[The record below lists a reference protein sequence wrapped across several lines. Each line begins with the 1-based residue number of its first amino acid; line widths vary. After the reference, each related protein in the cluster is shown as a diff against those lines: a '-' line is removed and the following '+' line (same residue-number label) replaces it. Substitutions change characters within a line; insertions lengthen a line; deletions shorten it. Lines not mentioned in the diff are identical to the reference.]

1 MCICKDLNKLERL
14 KREFAILDA
23 EIEFEVPSWNQI
35 YKMLLNLAGKIQRNG
50 FKPDIIVGVSR
61 GGWPPAR
68 VLSDLMDNPNL
79 ANVRAEFYLGVAE
92 TKEEPV
98 LTQPVSVKVADKK
111 VLVVDEVADTG
122 KSLKLVKEHI
132 IKQGATEVK
141 IATVYYKPW
150 SIVKPDYYEKETSR
164 WIVFPWE
171 IKETVRKIVKK
182 CDKTGK
188 PIERETAKLVKA
200 GISAG
205 LVERFLKEI
214 LEEGNC

>member
-1 MCICKDLNKLERL
+1 MSPEL
-14 KREFAILDA
+14 
-23 EIEFEVPSWNQI
+23 EFEVPKWNQI
-35 YKMLLNLAGKIQRNG
+35 YEMLLNLAEKIRKNN

-68 VLSDLMDNPNL
+68 VMSDLLDNPNL

-92 TKEEPV
+92 TKGEPT
-98 LTQPVSVKVADKK
+98 LTQSVSMTIAGKK

-132 IKQGATEVK
+132 IEKGATEVK

-150 SIVKPDYYEKETSR
+150 SIVKPDYYERETSK

-182 CDKTGK
+182 CEKTGK
-188 PIERETAKLVKA
+188 PIGEESAKLVKA
-200 GISAG
+200 GISPR
-205 LVERFLKEI
+205 LVEKFLKEI
-214 LEEGNC
+214 LEEGKC

>member
-1 MCICKDLNKLERL
+1 MKSEL
-14 KREFAILDA
+14 
-23 EIEFEVPSWNQI
+23 EFEVPTWNQI
-35 YKMLLNLAGKIQRNG
+35 YDMLLNLTEKIRKNG

-68 VLSDLMDNPNL
+68 VLSDLMGNSNL

-98 LTQPVSVKVADKK
+98 LTQQVSMEVAGKK

-132 IKQGATEVK
+132 IEKGATEVK

-150 SIVKPDYYEKETSR
+150 SIVKPDYYERETSC

-171 IKETVRKIVKK
+171 IKETVRKLVKK
-182 CDKTGK
+182 CREKRK
-188 PIERETAKLVKA
+188 SIEEETAKLVKA
-200 GISAG
+200 GISTE

-214 LEEGNC
+214 LEEENC

>member
-1 MCICKDLNKLERL
+1 MSPEL
-14 KREFAILDA
+14 
-23 EIEFEVPSWNQI
+23 EFEVPKWNQI
-35 YKMLLNLAGKIQRNG
+35 YEMLLNLAEKIRKNN

-68 VLSDLMDNPNL
+68 VMSDLLDNPNL

-92 TKEEPV
+92 TKGEPT
-98 LTQPVSVKVADKK
+98 LTQPVSMKIAGKK

-132 IKQGATEVK
+132 IEKGATEVK

-150 SIVKPDYYEKETSR
+150 SIVKPDYYERETSK

-182 CDKTGK
+182 CEKTGK
-188 PIERETAKLVKA
+188 PIGEESAKLVKA
-200 GISAG
+200 GISPR
-205 LVERFLKEI
+205 LVEKFLKEI
-214 LEEGNC
+214 LEEGKC

>member
-1 MCICKDLNKLERL
+1 MSPEL
-14 KREFAILDA
+14 
-23 EIEFEVPSWNQI
+23 EFEVPKWNQI
-35 YKMLLNLAGKIQRNG
+35 YEMLLNLAEKIRKNN

-68 VLSDLMDNPNL
+68 VMSDLLDNPNL

-92 TKEEPV
+92 TKGEPT
-98 LTQPVSVKVADKK
+98 LTQPVSMTIAGKK

-122 KSLKLVKEHI
+122 KSLKLVKEHVI
-132 IKQGATEVK
+132 EKGATEVK
-141 IATVYYKPW
+141 IATIYYKPW
-150 SIVKPDYYEKETSR
+150 SIVKPDYYERETSK

-182 CDKTGK
+182 CRKKRK
-188 PIERETAKLVKA
+188 PIEEEAAKLVKA

-205 LVERFLKEI
+205 LVERFLKEV
-214 LEEGNC
+214 LEE

>member
-1 MCICKDLNKLERL
+1 MSPEL
-14 KREFAILDA
+14 
-23 EIEFEVPSWNQI
+23 EFEVPKWNQI
-35 YKMLLNLAGKIQRNG
+35 YEMLLNLAEKIRKNN

-68 VLSDLMDNPNL
+68 VLSDLMGNSNL

-98 LTQPVSVKVADKK
+98 LTQPVSMEVAGKK

-132 IKQGATEVK
+132 IEKGATEVK

-150 SIVKPDYYEKETSR
+150 SIVKPDYYERETSC

-171 IKETVRKIVKK
+171 IKETVRKIVKR
-182 CDKTGK
+182 C
-188 PIERETAKLVKA
+188 REKRKSIDGEAAKLVKA
-200 GISAG
+200 GISAE
-205 LVERFLKEI
+205 LVERFLKEV
-214 LEEGNC
+214 LEEENC

>member
-1 MCICKDLNKLERL
+1 MSPEL
-14 KREFAILDA
+14 
-23 EIEFEVPSWNQI
+23 EFEVPKWNQI
-35 YKMLLNLAGKIQRNG
+35 YDMLLNLAEKIRKNN

-68 VLSDLMDNPNL
+68 VMSDLLDNPNL
-79 ANVRAEFYLGVAE
+79 ANVRVEFYLGVAE
-92 TKEEPV
+92 TKGEPT
-98 LTQPVSVKVADKK
+98 LTQPVSMKVAGKK

-132 IKQGATEVK
+132 IEKGATEVK

-150 SIVKPDYYEKETSR
+150 SIVKPDYYERETSK

-182 CDKTGK
+182 CEKTGK
-188 PIERETAKLVKA
+188 PIGEESAKLVKA
-200 GISAG
+200 GISTE
-205 LVERFLKEI
+205 LVEKFLKEI
-214 LEEGNC
+214 LEEGKC

>member
-1 MCICKDLNKLERL
+1 VSSQ
-14 KREFAILDA
+14 
-23 EIEFEVPSWNQI
+23 IEFEVPTWDQI
-35 YKMLLNLAGKIQRNG
+35 YEMLLNLVEKIRKNG

-68 VLSDLMDNPNL
+68 VLSDLMSNPNL

-98 LTQPVSVKVADKK
+98 LTQPVSMKVAGKK

-122 KSLKLVKEHI
+122 KTLKLVKEHI
-132 IKQGATEVK
+132 IEQGATEVK
-141 IATVYYKPW
+141 IATVYFKPW
-150 SIVKPDYYEKETSR
+150 SIVKPDYYEKETSC

-171 IKETVRKIVKK
+171 IKETVRKIVKRCGEK
-182 CDKTGK
+182 GK
-188 PIERETAKLVKA
+188 SIERETAKLVKA

-205 LVERFLKEI
+205 LVERFLKDI
-214 LEEGNC
+214 LEEENC

>member
-1 MCICKDLNKLERL
+1 MSPEL
-14 KREFAILDA
+14 
-23 EIEFEVPSWNQI
+23 EFEVPKWNQI
-35 YKMLLNLAGKIQRNG
+35 YEMLLNLAEKIRKNN

-68 VLSDLMDNPNL
+68 VMSDLLDNPNL

-92 TKEEPV
+92 TKGEPT
-98 LTQPVSVKVADKK
+98 LTQPVSMTIAGKK

-132 IKQGATEVK
+132 IEKGATEVK

-150 SIVKPDYYEKETSR
+150 SIVKPDYYERETSK

-171 IKETVRKIVKK
+171 IKETVRKIVKRCREK
-182 CDKTGK
+182 RK
-188 PIERETAKLVKA
+188 PIEEEAAKLVKA
-200 GISAG
+200 GISTE
-205 LVERFLKEI
+205 LVERFLKEV
-214 LEEGNC
+214 LEE

>member
-1 MCICKDLNKLERL
+1 MSPEL
-14 KREFAILDA
+14 K
-23 EIEFEVPSWNQI
+23 FEVPKWNQI
-35 YKMLLNLAGKIQRNG
+35 YEMLLNLAEKIRKNN

-68 VLSDLMDNPNL
+68 VMSDLLGNPNL

-92 TKEEPV
+92 TKGEPT
-98 LTQPVSVKVADKK
+98 LTQPVSMKIAGKK

-132 IKQGATEVK
+132 IEKGATEVK

-150 SIVKPDYYEKETSR
+150 SIVKPDYYERETSN

-182 CDKTGK
+182 CEKTGK
-188 PIERETAKLVKA
+188 PIGEESAKLVKA
-200 GISAG
+200 GISPR
-205 LVERFLKEI
+205 LVEKFLKEI
-214 LEEGNC
+214 LEEGKC